1 MTEEPGSAAPADRPP
16 PGSWPTLGWT
26 GVLFLSWFLLQW
38 LAALPL
44 LFVGSGLPP
53 AGLTAALALTLATPP
68 AAAALLVLA
77 RRLGLDLRADL
88 GLRPPTWRQGLLWTG
103 ATAVVAVAGEAAR
116 LALGE
121 PLVPPFMVDLYAS
134 AVWLPL
140 FWVAFVGMAPL
151 FEELLF
157 RGFLLP
163 GLASSPRLGTSGAVV
178 GSAVLWALVHGQY
191 GWTDKAVVLALGL
204 VLGAA
209 RARTGSTLLA
219 LGLHALINLAAVLQT
234 AGLAASG

>member
-1 MTEEPGSAAPADRPP
+1 MTGDGGPGP
-16 PGSWPTLGWT
+16 WPTLGWT
-26 GVLFLSWFLLQW
+26 GALFLAWFLLQW
-38 LAALPL
+38 PAALPL
-44 LFVGSGLPP
+44 FFVYGTAPP

-77 RRLGLDLRADL
+77 RRLGLDPRTDL
-88 GLRPPTWRQGLLWTG
+88 GLRPPTWRQGLVWTS
-103 ATAVVAVAGEAAR
+103 ATAAVAVAGEAVR

-121 PLVPPFMVDLYAS
+121 PLVPPFMVDLYES

-140 FWVAFVGMAPL
+140 LYVAFVLMAPL

-157 RGFLLP
+157 RGFLIP
-163 GLASSPRLGTSGAVV
+163 GLSSSPLLGTAGAVV
-178 GSAVLWALVHGQY
+178 VSAVMWALVHGQY
-191 GWTDKAVVLALGL
+191 GWIDKTVVLALGL

-219 LGLHALINLAAVLQT
+219 VGLHALVNLAAVLQT
-234 AGLAASG
+234 AWLAEPG